1 MKFSYF
7 NLTASGCTEP
17 HLLCMCMFQLF
28 TNKCTIWR
36 SELTAM
42 ASSRC
47 LYLSA
52 SSIPAPA
59 TQQRQGGGWSK
70 RESPKTIPLLH
81 DKKWVSSTTN
91 HMFASVQAVL
101 WVKLSAIV
109 DNSQSFPDC
118 PGPFC
123 LFREHKYANINVE
136 HVWIRGSIISQ
147 PCKTQPIQKAC
158 SEELQSSGLK
168 LPQAIFVPLELEWK
182 WTILAL
188 HKTQSYP
195 RAQTRVPESTPAHA
209 NFSLVFSE
217 KWKKK

>member
-1 MKFSYF
+1 
-7 NLTASGCTEP
+7 
-17 HLLCMCMFQLF
+17 
-28 TNKCTIWR
+28 
-36 SELTAM
+36 M

-59 TQQRQGGGWSK
+59 TQQRQGRGLNK
-70 RESPKTIPLLH
+70 PQTPKTIPLLH
-81 DKKWVSSTTN
+81 DKNGSVQQQIT
-91 HMFASVQAVL
+91 MFASVQAVL

-109 DNSQSFPDC
+109 DDSESFPDC

-158 SEELQSSGLK
+158 SEQLQSSGLK

-195 RAQTRVPESTPAHA
+195 TA
-209 NFSLVFSE
+209 
-217 KWKKK
+217 